1 MTTRRSVR
9 CPRDVCPATTE
20 SQQQTNESR
29 DVNKTMS
36 VLELFGIAKNLSPNV
51 HTKITRAL
59 PPRAGAA
66 RLPQA
71 PPKCGCG
78 MQHQQSRVGGVRA
91 LFAAPR
97 TSKGTLHHRRRL
109 VLRSRPPHHAYPR
122 SRTPLLNSP
131 VDAHCG
137 AVKRGT
143 RLLHLLPV
151 CRPCSTLRLLPTRT
165 TRCGAPALCACI
177 AWFSFFDL
185 LPKKL
190 KTRIAP
196 ALTLPYLTLPAPL
209 STSGA
214 RKGRPALSPSA
225 PPPPRR
231 SRPGRTAPPC

>member
-1 MTTRRSVR
+1 MKVAARIGEGLPLRGADSMTTRRSVR
-9 CPRDVCPATTE
+9 CHRDVCPATTE

-143 RLLHLLPV
+143 RLSSTSSPY
-151 CRPCSTLRLLPTRT
+151 STLRLLPLRALPAAALQHCA
-165 TRCGAPALCACI
+165 RASHGFLFSIYCRKNLKPALP
-177 AWFSFFDL
+177 
-185 LPKKL
+185 LP
-190 KTRIAP
+190 
-196 ALTLPYLTLPAPL
+196 
-209 STSGA
+209 
-214 RKGRPALSPSA
+214 
-225 PPPPRR
+225 
-231 SRPGRTAPPC
+231 